1 MSRPNSFQ
9 QTTQLLKSQQDPNWE
24 QKLGL
29 YQVFQRLYD
38 KNPALLDEIISLED
52 SPPGQEKPV
61 RTPYYIIGNHDVDAH
76 NAHGSASLT
85 TNLLSDRTQTLH
97 QPEQTWLIGRAPDSG
112 LCLDDARLSRYH
124 AAIQFCQ
131 GVGFELVDLGSTNG
145 SFVNGEAV
153 RHRRRLQ
160 EGDRIRLGSLT
171 IHFFEHPETIR
182 VPQLPK
188 PILEQLC
195 QIRETPVES
204 RSSLLSEEDQGLSC
218 SDETMVFLRGEFQDS
233 GDGDDD
239 MSTVENHEQSD
250 RQSRLLKRLKQMP

>member
-1 MSRPNSFQ
+1 MSRPNPFQ

-24 QKLGL
+24 HKLGL

-38 KNPALLDEIISLED
+38 KNPALLDEIIALED

-61 RTPYYIIGNHDVDAH
+61 QTPYYIIGNYDAGDHDAR
-76 NAHGSASLT
+76 GLASLT

-97 QPEQTWLIGRAPDSG
+97 QPEQTWLVGRAPDSG
-112 LCLDDARLSRYH
+112 LCLDDVRLSRYH

-171 IHFFEHPETIR
+171 IHFFEQPETIR

-188 PILEQLC
+188 PVLEQLC
-195 QIRETPVES
+195 QIREAPAES
-204 RSSLLSEEDQGLSC
+204 RSLMLLEEEQSPSS

-233 GDGDDD
+233 GDDD

-250 RQSRLLKRLKQMP
+250 RQSRLLERLKQIP